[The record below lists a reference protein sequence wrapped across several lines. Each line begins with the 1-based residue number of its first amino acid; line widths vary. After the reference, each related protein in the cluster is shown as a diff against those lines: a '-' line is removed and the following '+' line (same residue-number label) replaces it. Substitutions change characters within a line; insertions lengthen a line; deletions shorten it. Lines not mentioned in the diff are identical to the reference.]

1 MSSMQP
7 PECHLFSARS
17 NKLTFQ
23 INCVEG
29 LRIGGSGGG
38 LEIGELVDANLSAI
52 RDPGTGEFYIP
63 GSSLKGKL
71 RSVLE
76 KELGKEHPKFPG
88 EPCGCGLKSCKVCK
102 IFGAHK
108 KKDPE
113 SAPTRIVLRDSRMSA
128 DSLGIQKQR
137 ELASE
142 PNVEIKTENTIN
154 RRTGTAQDPRSGERV
169 LPKTVFDGEI
179 LIHIVEGDDAA
190 ELTQFVRHGLGII
203 EHASSLGASGS
214 RGYGR
219 VRFEKLQEKTIELAD
234 LKV

>member
-1 MSSMQP
+1 MMKWQKIV
-7 PECHLFSARS
+7 R
-17 NKLTFQ
+17 LTFE

-52 RDPGTGEFYIP
+52 REPGTGEFYIP

-76 KELGKEHPKFPG
+76 KESGKEHPKYPG
-88 EPCGCGLKSCKVCK
+88 EPCGCGLRSCKICTM
-102 IFGAHK
+102 FGAHK

-113 SAPTRIVLRDSRMSA
+113 SAPTRIVVRDARMSA
-128 DSLGIQKQR
+128 ESLRAQKQR

-142 PNVEIKTENTIN
+142 PDVEIKTENTVN

-169 LPKTVFDGEI
+169 LPKTIFDGEI
-179 LIHIVEGDDAA
+179 LVHIYEGDDAS
-190 ELTQFVRHGLGII
+190 ELTKFVRHGLGII
-203 EHASSLGASGS
+203 QDASSLGASGS
-214 RGYGR
+214 RGYGK
-219 VRFEKLQEKTIELAD
+219 VRFDKLVETPIPLAD